1 MTERK
6 ATARAR
12 TTARATRATR
22 ARSTAKTNAGI
33 LRCAQD
39 DGENL
44 ARARSGTIATTT
56 ENATTQAEAPAGAG
70 AL

>member
-12 TTARATRATR
+12 TTARATR